1 MEQSYLP
8 RRRLLLR
15 ILWLHVTRL
24 PFSLLLPAG
33 EVVFT
38 DPSTTILPM
47 PVVAGKHLITGFKA
61 EVVDSMN
68 VSVPLDEVYN
78 HHWLVFDQGV

>member
-1 MEQSYLP
+1 
-8 RRRLLLR
+8 
-15 ILWLHVTRL
+15 
-24 PFSLLLPAG
+24 
-33 EVVFT
+33 
-38 DPSTTILPM
+38 M

-78 HHWLVFDQGV
+78 HHWLVFDQGA